1 MTATWHTGDSLTV
14 LRTLPDNSVD
24 LVLTSPPFLAL
35 RSYLPD
41 DDPAKALELGSEP
54 TPGEFIDALLDVT
67 EELRRVLAPHGSICV
82 ELGDTYAGSGG
93 AGGDYNADGLR
104 EGQQAFSGSARKARK
119 SDPKAPR
126 GEAHDVFRRE
136 HACGKRNN
144 DFHAGWPNDKSL
156 TLIPELYR
164 MALAYGINPL
174 TGRTTPRWRI
184 RNVIRWVRPNPPVG
198 ALGDKFRPGTSE
210 MVVATGIDE
219 AGRTRYFD
227 LDAVRTGF
235 KHPDLNAQR
244 RSGAGPTF
252 GQKGPNLDRGD
263 LGAGNFGSG
272 TAGAPPLDWWE
283 IPTKGYA
290 GSHYATFPPALCE
303 RPIKAMCPVKVCTV
317 CGEPSRR
324 ITSDPTYE
332 RTDSDRVPARLTM
345 NDGERPAEGVNQF
358 TRPDGAN
365 TSVTRV
371 TETIGWSCCGH
382 GEACTPTTW
391 ATRMTEVEQGK
402 ATDGKWYD
410 LDELDGEPTAI
421 RTKRKRKRVLDH
433 AGDCDR
439 THWRTGVV
447 LDPFGGSGT
456 TAMVATGHGR
466 DAISIDLDIRN
477 VDLARERIGP
487 MFFQHVNPEA
497 AASA

>member
-1 MTATWHTGDSLTV
+1 MTALWHTGDSLTV

-54 TPGEFIDALLDVT
+54 TPGEFIDALLDIT

-82 ELGDTYAGSGG
+82 ELGDTYSGT
-93 AGGDYNADGLR
+93 AMR
-104 EGQQAFSGSARKARK
+104 GQRYDNWSGSVDSYAGRGASK
-119 SDPKAPR
+119 S
-126 GEAHDVFRRE
+126 G
-136 HACGKRNN
+136 C
-144 DFHAGWPNDKSL
+144 GWPEEKSL

-227 LDAVRTGF
+227 LDAVRT
-235 KHPDLNAQR
+235 PPSVLTRDVR
-244 RSGAGPTF
+244 
-252 GQKGPNLDRGD
+252 
-263 LGAGNFGSG
+263 LGAKRRTTMNGGEMGDYTVEMSA
-272 TAGAPPLDWWE
+272 AGAPPLDWLE

-303 RPIKAMCPVKVCTV
+303 RPIKAMCPTKVCKV

-324 ITSDPTYE
+324 ITSEPEYVQTRNGGRVVNHYDGTRRADQANAWEVEGGNPGHVV
-332 RTDSDRVPARLTM
+332 RTV
-345 NDGERPAEGVNQF
+345 
-358 TRPDGAN
+358 
-365 TSVTRV
+365 
-371 TETIGWSCCGH
+371 ETLGWTDCGH
-382 GEACTPTTW
+382 NA
-391 ATRMTEVEQGK
+391 
-402 ATDGKWYD
+402 
-410 LDELDGEPTAI
+410 
-421 RTKRKRKRVLDH
+421 
-433 AGDCDR
+433 
-439 THWRTGVV
+439 WRTGVV

-466 DAISIDLDIRN
+466 DAISIDLDSRN

-487 MFFQHVNPEA
+487 MFFEHVNLMR
-497 AASA
+497 SST